1 MLWQIGAAQALG
13 LSDGIMLEIRSAA
26 QGMLRAI
33 HDTNNIRV
41 QDILQRKMER
51 FLAGRTSEFINRANI
66 AIVEARMVLPKDDPC
81 ILSAQEAVKTF
92 VHQQAIKNTEGYQ
105 KNKKMN
111 GEMRTRTTA
120 LAKSSKSIGTERA
133 V

>member
-1 MLWQIGAAQALG
+1 MLWQIGAAQTLG
-13 LSDGIMLEIRSAA
+13 LSEGVMLEIRSAA

-41 QDILQRKMER
+41 QDILQRKIER

-81 ILSAQEAVKTF
+81 ILSAQEAIKTF

-120 LAKSSKSIGTERA
+120 LAKPSKSIGTESA

>member
-1 MLWQIGAAQALG
+1 VLWQIGAAQTLG
-13 LSDGIMLEIRSAA
+13 LSEGVMLEIRSAA

-33 HDTNNIRV
+33 HDTKKFRV
-41 QDILQRKMER
+41 QDILQGKMER
-51 FLAGRTSEFINRANI
+51 FLAGRTSEFVNRANI

-92 VHQQAIKNTEGYQ
+92 VHQQAIKNAEGHQ
-105 KNKKMN
+105 NDKKMD
-111 GEMRTRTTA
+111 GEMTKRTAA
-120 LAKSSKSIGTERA
+120 LAKSSKSIGTESA

>member
-1 MLWQIGAAQALG
+1 MLWQIGAAQTLG
-13 LSDGIMLEIRSAA
+13 LSEGVMLEIRSAA

-81 ILSAQEAVKTF
+81 ILSAQEAIKTF
-92 VHQQAIKNTEGYQ
+92 VHQQAIKNAEGYQ